1 MSALFWYKLLFM
13 TEIII
18 AEILFT
24 AKKKKRSHF
33 VLRVALSIAVCYIV
47 AVVFPEPK
55 DVTYTWQYSSL
66 MFLSLFAVTLLS
78 LVFVYELS
86 FSAALFYA
94 LTSYTLQHC
103 LYEVFTVVVNA
114 FSLTGGVDMYA
125 PDILDFSSFNKG
137 TLLVCLIYIDIYVVG
152 YVAMFLSFGKR
163 LAGGEELKLKS
174 NTMLLFGAFI
184 LLVDIIL
191 NAVIVYDAEADR
203 TYNLVVSIYN
213 IMCCVLVFYIQ
224 INLISE
230 KDLQIEMTRSAEMLR
245 QAERQYALQKKNIDL
260 INVKCHDLKR
270 RMTKI
275 AEAGR
280 IDAEELDEIT
290 EAISVYDASVKTGNE
305 VLDII
310 LTEKSLLCRERKI
323 KITCLA
329 DGAPL
334 AFMKKGDIYALFV
347 NILDNAIEAVLKLDD
362 GEKRCISL
370 NVTKSGGFVSIA
382 ESNYYS
388 GDISFDERGLPLT
401 DKTDKENH
409 GFGMTSISSVVEKY
423 GGDVTIEAKNGLFK
437 LDVLLPMP
445 KTDIQE
451 QKK

>member
-1 MSALFWYKLLFM
+1 M
-13 TEIII
+13 
-18 AEILFT
+18 
-24 AKKKKRSHF
+24 
-33 VLRVALSIAVCYIV
+33 
-47 AVVFPEPK
+47 
-55 DVTYTWQYSSL
+55 
-66 MFLSLFAVTLLS
+66 
-78 LVFVYELS
+78 
-86 FSAALFYA
+86 
-94 LTSYTLQHC
+94 
-103 LYEVFTVVVNA
+103 
-114 FSLTGGVDMYA
+114 
-125 PDILDFSSFNKG
+125 
-137 TLLVCLIYIDIYVVG
+137 
-152 YVAMFLSFGKR
+152 
-163 LAGGEELKLKS
+163 
-174 NTMLLFGAFI
+174 
-184 LLVDIIL
+184 DIIL
-191 NAVIVYDAEADR
+191 NAVIVYDAESDR

-382 ESNYYS
+382 ESNYYA